1 MTNLNS
7 NTFITPA
14 IVLTSG
20 EKYVSSDTSKH
31 CSRQP
36 GSSCGIPTMNRLHLL
51 PSTRQNRARSEPNLF
66 TEFCISM
73 PNVLAVHHEE
83 SKENLSPTNNADR
96 CDMETSPSRTPTK
109 LDTPKYIPSPLSP
122 LMDVSP
128 SNLPHLSFLSPTKLI
143 ESKQTTT
150 KLFSEKQLEATRSMH
165 RVEADQFARKS
176 IKNKNNEL
184 VEEALIH
191 IRAFVSPRKKMNLP
205 ILLNTSQPE
214 LNCLSTETVAQLVD
228 GKFSHIY
235 TKVIVVDCRF
245 EYEYLGGHIRGAL
258 NFPKEVDLDRFFIES
273 DFYHRYGD
281 TLCLVFHCEYSS
293 HRAPKAYRHLRSW
306 DRKQHANCY
315 PKLIFSEMYLLEGG
329 YKKFYEECSDWCEPH
344 GYVEMKDQAHL
355 DECRSGMV
363 SLGRAKSCRRY
374 FSRSCTNILEE
385 TSPISKRPTT
395 LCDFREK
402 SFRPSPVSNIPCDG
416 TS

>member
-1 MTNLNS
+1 MANFYRS
-7 NTFITPA
+7 TFLPPA
-14 IVLTSG
+14 IILTNG
-20 EKYVSSDTSKH
+20 EQNVSNDTSKH
-31 CSRQP
+31 SIRP
-36 GSSCGIPTMNRLHLL
+36 CGISTMNNRLSHHLL

-73 PNVLAVHHEE
+73 PAVLAVHLED
-83 SKENLSPTNNADR
+83 KENCSPTNSAAR

-109 LDTPKYIPSPLSP
+109 FENVDTPKYIPSPLSP

-128 SNLPHLSFLSPTKLI
+128 TNLLHLPHLSFLSPTKLI
-143 ESKQTTT
+143 ETKQPTT
-150 KLFSEKQLEATRSMH
+150 KLFTEKQLDITRSMH
-165 RVEADQFARKS
+165 RVEAEQFARKS
-176 IKNKNNEL
+176 IKNKHDEL
-184 VEEALIH
+184 VEEALTH
-191 IRAFVSPRKKMNLP
+191 IRASISPRKNMSLP

-235 TKVIVVDCRF
+235 AKVIVVDCRF

-258 NFPKEVDLDRFFIES
+258 NFPKEVDIDRFFIDSEY
-273 DFYHRYGD
+273 YHRYGE

-315 PKLIFSEMYLLEGG
+315 PKLLFSEMYLLEGG
-329 YKKFYEECSDWCEPH
+329 YKKFYEDCTDWCEPR

-355 DECRSGMV
+355 DECRLAMV

-374 FSRSCTNILEE
+374 FSRSCTNILDE
-385 TSPISKRPTT
+385 TSPNSK
-395 LCDFREK
+395 L
-402 SFRPSPVSNIPCDG
+402 S
-416 TS
+416 TSM